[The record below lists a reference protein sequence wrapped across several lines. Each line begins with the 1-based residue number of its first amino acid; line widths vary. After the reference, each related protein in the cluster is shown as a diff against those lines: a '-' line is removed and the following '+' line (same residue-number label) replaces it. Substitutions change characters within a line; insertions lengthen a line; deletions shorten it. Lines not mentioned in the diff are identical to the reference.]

1 LIDLHTHT
9 TASDGQC
16 TPADLAATASACGV
30 RVLGVTDHDTV
41 SGCLPA
47 ADACRRLGLEFVTGI
62 EITAV
67 VDDLDVHVLGYFLD
81 PLFPPLL
88 AFLAEQRY
96 RRIHRIEAI
105 IDRLASH
112 GVRLDRDAIL
122 GPALADTSKAIGRPS
137 IARALV
143 AAGHVPDTGE
153 AFERWLAHGRP
164 AFIPRMGPPPEEVI
178 AAIHAA
184 GGLASLAHPGLL
196 NHDDWIPGYAGA
208 GLDALEAYH
217 SEHDSD
223 ETSRYVALSSDLGL
237 ALTGGSDYHGDA
249 SHGEQP
255 GSVSLPAA
263 DYARLKGLRPTR
275 RASASGASTSS

>member
-16 TPADLAATASACGV
+16 TPAELVATASACGV

-41 SGCLPA
+41 GGCHA
-47 ADACRRLGLEFVTGI
+47 AAEACRRLGLEFVPGI
-62 EITAV
+62 EITGV
-67 VDDLDVHVLGYFLD
+67 VDGRDVHVLGYFLD
-81 PLFPPLL
+81 PLFQPLL
-88 AFLAEQRY
+88 SFLGEQRR
-96 RRIHRIEAI
+96 RRIRRIEEM
-105 IDRLASH
+105 IDRLASQ
-112 GVRLDRDAIL
+112 GVTLDRDAIV
-122 GPALADTSKAIGRPS
+122 GPALADTSKALGRPS

-143 AAGHVPDTGE
+143 AGGYVADTSD

-164 AFIPRMGPPPEEVI
+164 AFVARVGPPPEDVI

-184 GGLASLAHPGLL
+184 GGVASLAHPGLL
-196 NHDDWIPGYAGA
+196 NHDDWIAGFA
-208 GLDALEAYH
+208 REGLDALEAYH

-223 ETSRYVALSSDLGL
+223 ETSRYIALANDLGL

-249 SHGEQP
+249 SHGDQP
-255 GSVSLPAA
+255 GSVSLPLA
-263 DYARLKGLRPTR
+263 DYVRLKGLRPTN